1 MVDVFFLD
9 LQSVTRTMSEE
20 AAKNIGAA
28 IIAAGKKIRSS
39 ITLAVLNSDIKN
51 EKIKT
56 EALKILKN
64 ALNKRSLGMLLFFMI
79 CLRIA
84 QAGPVEIK
92 SFNGIVAG

>member
-1 MVDVFFLD
+1 MVDIIFLD

-20 AAKNIGAA
+20 AAKNIDAA

-39 ITLAVLNSDIKN
+39 ITLAVLNSDIKS
-51 EKIKT
+51 EKLKT

-79 CLRIA
+79 CIRIA
-84 QAGPVEIK
+84 QAGPVEIGR
-92 SFNGIVAG
+92 FNNIVTG